1 MSIVLAR
8 LDNRLLHGIVAT
20 QWAPKS
26 GCTRC
31 MVIDDKTA
39 NTPMLKEA
47 MKLGKP
53 AGTALSII
61 NKETAYGNF
70 KNGKYEGQKVF
81 VIANDPQIILD
92 LIEAGNPVPKL
103 ILGGTASTDAENF
116 EGTPIT
122 RRFFVKKSDEDVYR
136 KIAASGT
143 EIVAMFATD
152 NTPEPLSKHI
162 SL

>member
-1 MSIVLAR
+1 MSIVSAR
-8 LDNRLLHGIVAT
+8 LDNRLLHGIVSS

-39 NTPMLKEA
+39 DTPALKDA
-47 MKLGKP
+47 MKIGKP
-53 AGTALSII
+53 AGMSLSII
-61 NKETAYGNF
+61 NRETAYTNF
-70 KNGKYEGQKVF
+70 KAGKYEGQKVF

-92 LIEAGNPVPKL
+92 LIEIGNKIPRLV
-103 ILGGTASTDAENF
+103 LGGTANTDPENF
-116 EGTPIT
+116 EGTAIT

-143 EIVAMFATD
+143 EIVAMFAPD